1 MKKTAQVNL
10 QLVNLMHQLE
20 HECYLGEN
28 QFDAIKFAIA
38 ASAKIPAETK
48 IQIIESIDETI
59 GSIVNLQKEK
69 LVVILNDYL
78 NQNK

>member
-1 MKKTAQVNL
+1 MENTAQINL

-38 ASAKIPAETK
+38 SAKIPAETK

-59 GSIVNLQKEK
+59 KSIVDLQKEK
-69 LVVILNDYL
+69 LIVILNTL
-78 NQNK
+78 TQNNF

>member
-1 MKKTAQVNL
+1 MENTAQINL

-38 ASAKIPAETK
+38 SAKIPAETK
-48 IQIIESIDETI
+48 IQIIEGIDETI
-59 GSIVNLQKEK
+59 KSIVDLQKEK
-69 LVVILNDYL
+69 FVVILNTL
-78 NQNK
+78 TQNK